1 MAKVFI
7 ERENRNVNVKA
18 KNVSELLKNLKINK
32 EVVLVV
38 KNNVLVTEDE
48 KLNEDD
54 KIELVSVISGG

>member
-38 KNNVLVTEDE
+38 KNGVLVTEEE
-48 KLNEDD
+48 KLNEKD
-54 KIELVSVISGG
+54 KIELISVISGG